1 LFAAAATARSQGTAP
16 VERAPALEVAPK
28 PERAPAPEQA
38 KRLPWHKVWF
48 GVDIVFDDGAVE
60 LSDAART
67 VLDDVVERVEKF
79 KPELV
84 VALGFTDGKL
94 SAQRSHLLSL

>member
-1 LFAAAATARSQGTAP
+1 
-16 VERAPALEVAPK
+16 
-28 PERAPAPEQA
+28 
-38 KRLPWHKVWF
+38 
-48 GVDIVFDDGAVE
+48 DGAAE
-60 LSDAART
+60 LGDAART

-94 SAQRSHLLSL
+94 SAQRSHLLSLERAEAVKAYLASKGVERNRIYAEGKGSGLSKPNSPPNRVTIELNGRIVD